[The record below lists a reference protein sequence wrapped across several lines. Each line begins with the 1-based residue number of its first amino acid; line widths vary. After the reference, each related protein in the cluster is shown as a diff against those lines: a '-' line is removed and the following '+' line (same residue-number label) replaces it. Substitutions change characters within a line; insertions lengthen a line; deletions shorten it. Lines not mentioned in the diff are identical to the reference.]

1 MGGSASEVLSK
12 SVGIPDTP
20 DDVVGYCTDLTEAA
34 ETIPYSLQR
43 RTIITVDFPGIV
55 EGLHVD
61 MEERMLPLTK
71 ADVAYQVRKIRDRR
85 ANPTLQEIA
94 EVVIH
99 AIKRKVTDADLQRLE
114 SPADLDD
121 PKRWLHWFANA
132 LVTCEESHP
141 ANRNFNDERTVL
153 VASTRWARFQRMY
166 LRADEI
172 PSVGPLLSSPSLVG
186 R

>member
-1 MGGSASEVLSK
+1 
-12 SVGIPDTP
+12 
-20 DDVVGYCTDLTEAA
+20 
-34 ETIPYSLQR
+34 
-43 RTIITVDFPGIV
+43 
-55 EGLHVD
+55 

-121 PKRWLHWFANA
+121 PKRWLQWFANA
-132 LVTCEESHP
+132 LVTCEESHL